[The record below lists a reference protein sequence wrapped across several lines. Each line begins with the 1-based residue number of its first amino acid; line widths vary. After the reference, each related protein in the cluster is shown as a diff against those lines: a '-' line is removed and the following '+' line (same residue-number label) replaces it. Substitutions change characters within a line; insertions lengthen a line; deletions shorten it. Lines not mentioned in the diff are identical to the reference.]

1 MLQERYVESK
11 TKLTLPRQKL
21 KLREKTDGA
30 MGIKKKVKS
39 NKNPKSL
46 KKKRK
51 RSKRTIKKSNKYLKT
66 T

>member
-1 MLQERYVESK
+1 VFLGLKGTRNYALFCTFK
-11 TKLTLPRQKL
+11 QKKGL
-21 KLREKTDGA
+21 IELLREKTNEA

-51 RSKRTIKKSNKYLKT
+51 RSKRTIRKRK
-66 T
+66 